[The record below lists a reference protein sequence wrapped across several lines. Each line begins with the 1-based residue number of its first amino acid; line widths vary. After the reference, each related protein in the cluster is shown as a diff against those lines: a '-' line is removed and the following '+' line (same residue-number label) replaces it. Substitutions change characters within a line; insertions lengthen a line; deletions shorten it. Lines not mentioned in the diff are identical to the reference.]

1 MNKPTVFLT
10 GATGGM
16 GMESL
21 KAMLKDLNLYNLRV
35 LVRDS
40 ERNCKIMEPYEGTEG
55 LEICKGDFNDKAG
68 LKNYLKD
75 VSLIL
80 HIAAFVSPQADY
92 YPEKAMQSNYGGTR
106 NLIETIYEL
115 GQEETTKF
123 VYIGTVAETGD
134 RMPPIH
140 WGRVGDPIKP
150 SMFDYYAVSKVAAE
164 RYVIESGLKYW
175 VSLRQTGI
183 IGPAPV
189 YDIFKKYNID
199 PIKRLLSIAKKC
211 GVKHSAICGSC
222 FAHFIKIR
230 PELELTK
237 WHPYIRS
244 RIDQEET
251 ALSFADDNFDVA
263 VLELPYIFGA
273 QPGRKPVWMF
283 IAEQIR
289 NSKENILY
297 PKGGSTMVTVKQ
309 VGQSVAGAIER
320 NKGGNAYPIG
330 YYNMTW
336 TELLTIAAEALGYK
350 DKKVKTI
357 PDFLYKIGGW
367 SLMRQQ
373 KKDNKEGGL
382 HMVKFAALQCSNMFI
397 DKSEGCTKL
406 GVSEDDIKAAIGDSM
421 KLCKD
426 ILDKKVETVTMRGE

>member
-1 MNKPTVFLT
+1 MKVFMIGGT
-10 GATGGM
+10 GLLGSQAAKELIDRGHEVMSVALPPLPEG
-16 GMESL
+16 
-21 KAMLKDLNLYNLRV
+21 AV
-35 LVRDS
+35 LPPQM
-40 ERNCKIMEPYEGTEG
+40 KIEYG
-55 LEICKGDFNDKAG
+55 
-68 LKNYLKD
+68 NYLNMTDEEIEKYMTGCEGF
-75 VSLIL
+75 VF
-80 HIAAFVSPQADY
+80 AAGVD
-92 YPEKAMQSNYGGTR
+92 E
-106 NLIETIYEL
+106 
-115 GQEETTKF
+115 
-123 VYIGTVAETGD
+123 
-134 RMPPIH
+134 
-140 WGRVGDPIKP
+140 RV
-150 SMFDYYAVSKVAAE
+150 E
-164 RYVIESGLKYW
+164 
-175 VSLRQTGI
+175 
-183 IGPAPV
+183 GPAPI

-199 PIKRLLSIAKKC
+199 PIKRLLSIAKRC
-211 GVKHSAICGSC
+211 GVKHSAICGSY
-222 FAHFIKIR
+222 FAHFAKTR

-244 RIDQEET
+244 RVDQEEA

-283 IAEQIR
+283 MAEQIR

-309 VGQSVAGAIER
+309 VGQAVAGAIER

-336 TELLTIAAEALGYK
+336 TELLKIAAEALGYK
-350 DKKVKTI
+350 DKRVKTI

-406 GVSEDDIKAAIGDSM
+406 GVTEDDIKAAIGDSM

>member
-150 SMFDYYAVSKVAAE
+150 SMFDYYTVSKVAAE

-211 GVKHSAICGSC
+211 GVKHSAICGSY

-263 VLELPYIFGA
+263 VLELPIY
-273 QPGRKPVWMF
+273 
-283 IAEQIR
+283 
-289 NSKENILY
+289 S
-297 PKGGSTMVTVKQ
+297 
-309 VGQSVAGAIER
+309 
-320 NKGGNAYPIG
+320 
-330 YYNMTW
+330 
-336 TELLTIAAEALGYK
+336 ELSRDVNRY
-350 DKKVKTI
+350 
-357 PDFLYKIGGW
+357 
-367 SLMRQQ
+367 
-373 KKDNKEGGL
+373 
-382 HMVKFAALQCSNMFI
+382 
-397 DKSEGCTKL
+397 GCL
-406 GVSEDDIKAAIGDSM
+406 
-421 KLCKD
+421 
-426 ILDKKVETVTMRGE
+426 